1 MVSEQ
6 FDRCHGTLL
15 QYVEFLCSAVTP
27 TSTYALLIPTLDELV
42 HQYHLDPEVAFLIY
56 RPVMRLFR
64 CPSTPS
70 SFWPLECNEAVNPA
84 AAEKEPETSDSS
96 TTLVLDVGSSRK
108 PISWINLLDTVKT
121 MLPAKAWNSLSPDL
135 YATFWG
141 LTLYDLY
148 VPRSRYESEIA
159 KLHSALKALEEFS
172 DNSSSA
178 IAKRK
183 KDKERIQESLDR
195 LTMELQ
201 KHEEHVES
209 SDESIYER
217 ECGNMPGFAVY
228 YRYPNSQRVTY
239 GQFIKVHWKW
249 SQRITRLLIQCLEST
264 EYMEIRNALI
274 MLTKIS
280 GVFPV
285 TRKSGINLEKRVAKI
300 KSDERE
306 DLKVLATGVAAALAA
321 RKPSWVT
328 DEEFGMG
335 YLDIKPAPAPA
346 SKSLSANATAV
357 QNGAGLSVSQAE
369 QIGVETV
376 SAGSLHSDSG
386 NAIRDPR
393 RPDVDNL
400 KQVDELANKQLE
412 ENTKV
417 TSKTSVEPEARPVVK
432 RSAAA
437 GSLAKQA
444 KQDLAKEDDKSGKA
458 VGRTAASSS
467 GNAATIG
474 STKVAN
480 SSARPSDHNTEKKLR
495 SNAKSSDSSP
505 AEEHDRLNKRRKG
518 ESDSRDIDGGEVR
531 LSEKERSSDLRAPDK
546 LHAAAVDK
554 TGSDEQNNS
563 RVIDKPVDRSKDKS
577 SERYDR
583 DYRERLDR
591 PEKSRADDFLSEKLR
606 DRSLERHGRE
616 RSVERV
622 QERGA
627 DRNFDRLAKDD
638 RSKDDRSK
646 VRYGEPSV
654 EKSHVDDRFHGQSLP
669 PPPPLPPHVIPQS
682 VNASRRDE
690 DGDRRIG
697 NARHTQKLSPR
708 HDERERRRSEENAST
723 LQDDTKRRREDEFR
737 DRKRDER
744 DAISIKMDER
754 ERDKANT
761 NKEDIDSNASKRR
774 KLKREHMPSEPGE
787 YLPATPTPPPVSI
800 NLSQSHDG
808 RDRGDRKGVIV
819 QRSGYI
825 EEPGPRIHS
834 KEAASKATRR
844 DPDPMYDREWDDD
857 KRQRAEPKRRHRK

>member
-1 MVSEQ
+1 M
-6 FDRCHGTLL
+6 
-15 QYVEFLCSAVTP
+15 
-27 TSTYALLIPTLDELV
+27 I
-42 HQYHLDPEVAFLIY
+42 
-56 RPVMRLFR
+56 
-64 CPSTPS
+64 CP
-70 SFWPLECNEAVNPA
+70 CGGA
-84 AAEKEPETSDSS
+84 A
-96 TTLVLDVGSSRK
+96 
-108 PISWINLLDTVKT
+108 
-121 MLPAKAWNSLSPDL
+121 
-135 YATFWG
+135 
-141 LTLYDLY
+141 
-148 VPRSRYESEIA
+148 
-159 KLHSALKALEEFS
+159 
-172 DNSSSA
+172 
-178 IAKRK
+178 
-183 KDKERIQESLDR
+183 
-195 LTMELQ
+195 
-201 KHEEHVES
+201 
-209 SDESIYER
+209 
-217 ECGNMPGFAVY
+217 Y
-228 YRYPNSQRVTY
+228 YQT
-239 GQFIKVHWKW
+239 
-249 SQRITRLLIQCLEST
+249 
-264 EYMEIRNALI
+264 
-274 MLTKIS
+274 
-280 GVFPV
+280 
-285 TRKSGINLEKRVAKI
+285 
-300 KSDERE
+300 
-306 DLKVLATGVAAALAA
+306 
-321 RKPSWVT
+321 
-328 DEEFGMG
+328 
-335 YLDIKPAPAPA
+335 
-346 SKSLSANATAV
+346 
-357 QNGAGLSVSQAE
+357 
-369 QIGVETV
+369 
-376 SAGSLHSDSG
+376 
-386 NAIRDPR
+386 
-393 RPDVDNL
+393 
-400 KQVDELANKQLE
+400 
-412 ENTKV
+412 
-417 TSKTSVEPEARPVVK
+417 RPVVK

-458 VGRTAASSS
+458 VGRAAAPS

-474 STKVAN
+474 SAKVAN
-480 SSARPSDHNTEKKLR
+480 SSARPSDHNTEIKAEIT
-495 SNAKSSDSSP
+495 NAKSSDSRFHSGRDDGTEYSDVHKQPTSRSTHSPRQENLIAASKSSEKPQKRASP

-518 ESDSRDIDGGEVR
+518 ETDSRDIDGGEVR

-546 LHAAAVDK
+546 LHAAAFDK
-554 TGSDEQNNS
+554 TGSDEQSNS

-690 DGDRRIG
+690 DGDRRFG

-754 ERDKANT
+754 ERDKANV

-787 YLPATPTPPPVSI
+787 YLPATPTPPPVSV

-825 EEPGPRIHS
+825 EEPGPRVHS